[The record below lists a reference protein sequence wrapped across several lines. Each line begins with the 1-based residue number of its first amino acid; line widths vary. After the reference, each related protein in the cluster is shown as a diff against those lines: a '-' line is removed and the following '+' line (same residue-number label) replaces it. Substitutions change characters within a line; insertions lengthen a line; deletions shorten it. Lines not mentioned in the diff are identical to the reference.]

1 MTRSLGALSAGLLA
15 LALGGCATASG
26 PGALESSRASAGSPV
41 AGSGDARL
49 QPANAPSADERDP
62 DRLRDLQPEAV
73 ARLIGTPHYVRREG
87 GATIWQFHAGACVM
101 DLFWYPAAEGPRLVH
116 YEVRGVRL
124 ASAAEAADCFG
135 DLLVRRRDAVT
146 S

>member
-26 PGALESSRASAGSPV
+26 PGALESSRAV
-41 AGSGDARL
+41 AGPAASAEATI
-49 QPANAPSADERDP
+49 QPANAPSAAERDP

-73 ARLIGTPHYVRREG
+73 ARLIGMPHFVRREG
-87 GATIWQFHAGACVM
+87 GATVWQFHAGACVM

-124 ASAAEAADCFG
+124 ASAAEAADCFS
-135 DLLVRRRDAVT
+135 DLLVRRRDGAT